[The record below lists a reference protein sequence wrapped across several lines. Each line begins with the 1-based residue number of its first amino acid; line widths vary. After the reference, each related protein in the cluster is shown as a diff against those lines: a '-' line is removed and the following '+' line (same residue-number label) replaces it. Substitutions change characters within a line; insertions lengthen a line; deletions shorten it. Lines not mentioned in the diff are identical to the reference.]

1 MTPVAVDDE
10 VEIDVP
16 DADEV
21 EPDKDE
27 NEWESL
33 VLVEDKPTVD
43 ERMVRQDAVKFT
55 RFEASDNG
63 LPLMVNLESSHEG
76 SVLAGNVTMIERRDN
91 EIYAQGV
98 FAPTEAGAMLK
109 ALMDEGM
116 PLAPSVDLADTRSI
130 LTLDEEGKGSEL
142 FTTGDLI
149 GVTIL
154 PMQAQTGTWIR
165 SLKSEADEMVAA
177 ATLPEVLPAEWF
189 QDPELEQLTPM
200 QITADGR
207 VFGHFFGWDSCHI
220 GRSDVCMR
228 PERDVT
234 FAAFH
239 HGKVGTD
246 QGDVAV
252 GQITLTG
259 GHAEFDIAP
268 AAALAHYDDTRSA
281 VADVHIGHDDFGGW
295 FAGALRPGLDDERLR
310 VLKASGVSGDWRR
323 IQSKLEPI
331 AILSVNSPGLP
342 LMTEALVASADGER
356 RVLALVGAGSVEV
369 LLAGATGSTDY
380 PLQSRETRWDGNSA
394 ELRIRS
400 WASSDGSGDLDTIDF
415 GKYQKGFFWFDSSD
429 PSHITSYKLP
439 YADLVDGGL
448 RAVPKGI
455 FAVAASL
462 QGARGGLDIPEAD
475 KTTIK
480 GHVEKYYKKIAAA
493 EKDPTIIAPWLRG
506 KPESDAM
513 VASLEARIAML
524 EESMLP
530 IQLEA
535 LERLVAVSP

>member
-1 MTPVAVDDE
+1 MTPEEEIIEDE
-10 VEIDVP
+10 LET
-16 DADEV
+16 DE
-21 EPDKDE
+21 PKK

-63 LPLMVNLESSHEG
+63 LPLMVHLESSHEG
-76 SVLAGNVTMIERRDN
+76 SVLAGRITSVERRDN
-91 EIYAQGV
+91 DIYAQGV
-98 FAPTEAGAMLK
+98 FAPTEGGQMLK

-130 LTLDEEGKGSEL
+130 LTVNETGTGSEL
-142 FTTGDLI
+142 ITTGDLI
-149 GVTIL
+149 GVTVL

-165 SLKSEADEMVAA
+165 SLNQTDEMVAA

-189 QDPELEQLTPM
+189 DDPQLEQLTPM

-207 VFGHFFGWDSCHI
+207 VYGHFFGWDACHI
-220 GRSDVCMR
+220 GRNDVCMK

-234 FAAFH
+234 FGAFH
-239 HGKVGTD
+239 HGKVSTD
-246 QGDVAV
+246 QGDIAV
-252 GQITLTG
+252 GQITLVG
-259 GHAEFDIAP
+259 GHAEFDISP

-295 FAGALRPGLDDERLR
+295 FAGALRPGVGDEKLR

-342 LMTEALVASADGER
+342 LMAEALVASSGDGR
-356 RVLALVGAGSVEV
+356 HVLALVGAGSVSG
-369 LLAGATGSTDY
+369 LLTFLAGATGATDY
-380 PLQSRETRWDGNSA
+380 PLISRETRWDGNSA

-400 WASSDGSGDLDTIDF
+400 WASSDGTGDLDTIDF
-415 GKYQKGFFWFDSSD
+415 DKYKQGFFWFDSSD
-429 PSHITSYKLP
+429 PNHITSYKLP
-439 YADLVDGGL
+439 YADLIDGKL
-448 RAVPKGI
+448 HAVPKGI

-480 GHVEKYYKKIAAA
+480 GHVEKYYKKISAA
-493 EKDPTIIAPWLRG
+493 ENDPSIIAPWLRG
-506 KPESDAM
+506 KTESDEM
-513 VASLEARIAML
+513 VASLEARVEIL
-524 EESMLP
+524 EGAMLP

-535 LERLVAVSP
+535 IERLLVNFSS